1 MLGAVDLMSA
11 AEELYSLRPDEF
23 VPRRNELAAEVKQA
37 DKALAAQVKRLA
49 KPATAAWVVNMLVR
63 HESAQVEQVLELGA
77 ALREAQASMA
87 GDQLRELGRQRRQLT
102 AAVTRQARSLAAD
115 LGQRIGDPVAAQVED
130 TLHAAMVD
138 EDAAAAVR
146 TGLLT
151 KPLAVAG
158 VEAAGVVE
166 SVAVPEALGTA
177 VVRRASARRPEPA
190 AQEEA
195 GAGPAASAQKPD
207 LTVVPDNS
215 RAIEEAEQALAD
227 AEQELAEREKR
238 LTKAER
244 KVEKREAR
252 ALQLQGEMEE
262 LRRRVAELEE
272 RIEANEDDLAD
283 AEETRDERTA
293 AVEVARAAAES
304 ARAALDAL
312 R

>member
-11 AEELYSLRPDEF
+11 AEELYGLRPDEF
-23 VPRRNELAAEVKQA
+23 VPRRNELAAEAKQD
-37 DKALAAQVKRLA
+37 DKALAAQVKKLA

-63 HESAQVEQVLELGA
+63 HESGQVEQVLELGA

-115 LGQRIGDPVAAQVED
+115 LGQKIGDPVAAQVED

-158 VEAAGVVE
+158 VEAADVVE
-166 SVAVPEALGTA
+166 SVAVPDALGTA
-177 VVRRASARRPEPA
+177 VVRRAAPADAEREPA
-190 AQEEA
+190 ASTS
-195 GAGPAASAQKPD
+195 SARKPD
-207 LTVVPDNS
+207 LSVVPDSS
-215 RAIEEAEQALAD
+215 RAIEEAEQALAE
-227 AEQELAEREKR
+227 AERELAEREQK
-238 LTKAER
+238 LAKAQR

-252 ALQLQGEMEE
+252 ALQLQGELDE
-262 LRRRVAELEE
+262 LRRRVAEVEE

-293 AVEVARAAAES
+293 AAEAARAATEA